1 MIENGFYKVK
11 QSYIELI
18 WALGGTYRDAKE
30 RPVFCCIEDRHTK
43 DLFWAI
49 PTSDLAH
56 RTPEQI
62 KKVKTWC
69 ALDARDPRWAY
80 YYIGHT
86 NRPALYRVSSCF
98 PIIDQ
103 YVDGPYTSQG
113 AHLVLQNKKDIE
125 IIRKKLSRILFA
137 ESRNPNGFEQ
147 HISAIQEKMVEEL
160 QRK

>member
-11 QSYIELI
+11 QEYIELI
-18 WALGGTYRDAKE
+18 RTLGGTYRDAKE
-30 RPVFCCIEDRHTK
+30 RPVFCCIEDKYVK

-49 PTSDLAH
+49 PTSDLSH
-56 RTPEQI
+56 RTAEQI
-62 KKVKTWC
+62 EKVRIWC
-69 ALDARDPRWAY
+69 ALSGRDPRWAY

-86 NRPALYRVSSCF
+86 NRPALYRVSNCF
-98 PIIDQ
+98 PIIDK

-113 AHLVLQNKKDIE
+113 SHLTLQRESDIV

-147 HISAIQEKMVEEL
+147 HISAIKQKMIEEL
-160 QRK
+160 Q